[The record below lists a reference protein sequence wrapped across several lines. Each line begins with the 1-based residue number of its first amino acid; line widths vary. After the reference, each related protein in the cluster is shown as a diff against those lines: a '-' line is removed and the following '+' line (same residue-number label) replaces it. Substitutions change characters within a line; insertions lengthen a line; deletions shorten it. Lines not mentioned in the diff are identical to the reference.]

1 MTYYKP
7 KDLSYS
13 DLCIWC
19 DNNAYKPDC
28 DINRL
33 YEYLYLI
40 AVMLAKHHKFFKHSY
55 LYDRFGLYIATRM
68 YLRLFNPKQYELKE
82 DGTPKMV
89 KLKSVLNYMRAMLF
103 GAKCDFEQ
111 LEYTQILSKEEESSD
126 VCIISDIDTTIQ
138 DSLND
143 IENCEFN
150 IYLETLPLTVKKFI
164 DKLKFKFNNV
174 ELNNIYL
181 SCILTL
187 LNHITINN
195 RDKERLART
204 RSVSLEQ
211 LEYIYKLE
219 SKEPILFHLDKS
231 LAPLVNVLVNELK
244 QLIAK
249 ELCYKTKTNI
259 TSKNNIKNILL
270 SSLTEEEYDD

>member
-1 MTYYKP
+1 
-7 KDLSYS
+7 
-13 DLCIWC
+13 
-19 DNNAYKPDC
+19 
-28 DINRL
+28 
-33 YEYLYLI
+33 
-40 AVMLAKHHKFFKHSY
+40 MLAKHHKFFKHSY

-126 VCIISDIDTTIQ
+126 VCIISDIDTIIQ

-143 IENCEFN
+143 IESCEFS
-150 IYLETLPLTVKKFI
+150 IYLQTLPLTIKKFI
-164 DKLKFKFNNV
+164 DKLSFKFNKV
-174 ELNNIYL
+174 QLNNIYL

-187 LNHITINN
+187 LSHITINN
-195 RDKERLART
+195 KDKKRLSKT
-204 RSVSLEQ
+204 RNVELSQV
-211 LEYIYKLE
+211 EYLYKFE
-219 SKEPILFHLDKS
+219 SREPVLFHLDAS
-231 LAPLVNVLVNELK
+231 LAPLINVLVNELK

-249 ELCYKTKTNI
+249 ELCYKTKTTI
-259 TSKNNIKNILL
+259 TSKDNIKNILL
-270 SSLTEEEYDD
+270 SSLTEEECND

>member
-19 DNNAYKPDC
+19 DKNAYEPDC
-28 DINRL
+28 DINKL

-111 LEYTQILSKEEESSD
+111 LEYTQILSKEVEDSD
-126 VCIISDIDTTIQ
+126 VGIISDIDTTIQ

-143 IENCEFN
+143 IESCEFS
-150 IYLETLPLTVKKFI
+150 IYLQTLPSTVKKFI
-164 DKLKFKFNNV
+164 DKLSFKFNKV

-187 LNHITINN
+187 LSHITINN
-195 RDKERLART
+195 KDKKRLLKT
-204 RSVSLEQ
+204 RNVELSQ
-211 LEYIYKLE
+211 LEYLYKLE
-219 SKEPILFHLDKS
+219 SSKPVLFHLDDS
-231 LAPLVNVLVNELK
+231 LAPLINVLVNELK

-249 ELCYKTKTNI
+249 ELCYKTKTTI
-259 TSKNNIKNILL
+259 TSKDNIKNILL
-270 SSLTEEEYDD
+270 SSLTEEECDD